1 MNNIRIPVKEVARIY
16 GVSVPTIWRWTKTF
30 PDFPKPNKIGST
42 TRWMLPEVQDHV
54 LKILKNIQSVQN
66 EIMVIWK
73 EVWEIYL

>member
-54 LKILKNIQSVQN
+54 LKIGTSN
-66 EIMVIWK
+66 E
-73 EVWEIYL
+73 